1 MKKIDLG
8 QTITILAN
16 VGVITGIVFLAV
28 ELNQNNALLESEARA
43 TRVQIR
49 SDGWNRMAENP
60 EIVALLVKDRRGE
73 ALSEEEELRLN
84 AFWMTTLYMNQ
95 WQHEELTGS
104 TEWIAPLGRNFA
116 TYGSLRR
123 TWQGT
128 GTGARSAGKD
138 NFSAD
143 FVRVMDERVVARP

>member
-49 SDGWNRMAENP
+49 SDAWNRLAQSP
-60 EIVALLVKDRRGE
+60 EIVALLVKDRGGE

-84 AFWMTTLYMNQ
+84 AYWMTSLFINQ
-95 WQHEELTGS
+95 WQHEELTAS
-104 TEWIAPLGRNFA
+104 TEWIIPLARNFA
-116 TYGSLRR
+116 AYGSLRR

-128 GTGARSAGKD
+128 GIGSRSAGKD

-143 FVRVMDERVVARP
+143 FVRIMDEQVVARP